1 MSRPLRIAL
10 IAGELSGDLLGAAL
24 VRALCERLPQVRCY
38 GVTGARMRE
47 AGCESIASI
56 EALSVMG
63 IAEVLHALPRI
74 LRLRRQL
81 LDQLSRDPPDL
92 LIGID
97 APDFNLPLERKL
109 RARGIKT
116 VHVVSPTVWA
126 WRAGR
131 VHGIDRAVE
140 RILCLFPFEPD
151 FYERQGVKGKAL
163 YIGHPL
169 ADELDDQITPAQ
181 ARAAL
186 GLAEPGPVVAVLP
199 GSRGSELKYLGVPF
213 VQAARLLAQRLPGLR
228 LITPVAKPSLRA
240 GLQAV
245 IAEHAPGLDW
255 TLLDGQSREAMRAA
269 DVVMLASGTATLECL
284 LLGRPMVVAYRGAW
298 LTELLL
304 LKLGMLKTPY
314 VSLPNLLA
322 DEPVVPE
329 LLQHDCAP
337 ERLADEVQVLL
348 GEAARRRQLQQFDG
362 VRARLRCGAAQ
373 RAAELLAPLL

>member
-10 IAGELSGDLLGAAL
+10 VAGELSGDLLGGAL
-24 VRALCERLPQVRCY
+24 VRALRERLPQAQCY
-38 GVTGARMRE
+38 GVVGPRMRE
-47 AGCESIASI
+47 AGCAELASI
-56 EALSVMG
+56 EMLSVMG

-74 LRLRRQL
+74 LRLRKQL
-81 LDQLSRDPPDL
+81 FQEFSRNPPDL

-109 RARGIKT
+109 RARGVKT

-140 RILCLFPFEPD
+140 RILCLFPFEPA
-151 FYERQGVKGKAL
+151 FYEQQGVKDKAL

-169 ADELDDQITPAQ
+169 AEELDDRTTPAQ

-186 GLAEPGPVVAVLP
+186 GLAEQGPVLAILP
-199 GSRGSELKYLGVPF
+199 GSRGSELKYLGLPF
-213 VQAARLLAQRLPGLR
+213 AQAATLLAQRIPGLR
-228 LITPVAKPSLRA
+228 IITPVAKPSLRA
-240 GLQAV
+240 GLQAL
-245 IAEHAPGLDW
+245 IAQQAPGLDW
-255 TLLDGQSREAMRAA
+255 TLLDGKSREAMRAA

-284 LLGRPMVVAYRGAW
+284 LLGRPMVVGYRGAW
-298 LTELLL
+298 FTELLL
-304 LKLGMLKTPY
+304 LKLGMLKTRY
-314 VSLPNLLA
+314 VSLPNLLS

-329 LLQHDCAP
+329 LLQHDCTP
-337 ERLADEVQVLL
+337 EHLAREVQALF
-348 GEAARRRQLQQFDG
+348 GSAARQRQLAQFDA
-362 VRARLRCGAAQ
+362 VRARLRCNAAQ

>member
-24 VRALCERLPQVRCY
+24 VRALRERLPQVQCY

-213 VQAARLLAQRLPGLR
+213 AQAARLLAQRLPGLR

-337 ERLADEVQVLL
+337 ERLADEVQALL
-348 GEAARRRQLQQFDG
+348 GEAARRRQLQQFDR